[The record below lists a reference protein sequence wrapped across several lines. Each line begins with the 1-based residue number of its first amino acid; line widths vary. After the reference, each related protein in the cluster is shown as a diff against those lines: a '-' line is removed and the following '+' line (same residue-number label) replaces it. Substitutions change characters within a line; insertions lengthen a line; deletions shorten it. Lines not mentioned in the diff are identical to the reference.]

1 MEKGGLMSEIVNDS
15 KIAIVLDGIVQ
26 MVLETD
32 SDMANLLLG
41 NAELIGIND
50 QPNRDEIAKLSVY
63 DQATNSFTV
72 YEPVNTDGQVFPNE
86 A

>member
-1 MEKGGLMSEIVNDS
+1 MEEGGLMSDIVNDS

-26 MVLETD
+26 MILETD
-32 SDMANLLLG
+32 SGMYDLLLG
-41 NAELIGIND
+41 NSELIGINN

-63 DQATNSFTV
+63 NQATNSFTV